1 MFRAI
6 IFFSF
11 ISKKILALRSLFGIM
26 EKKLL
31 VGDNMILRP
40 DYVNEIL
47 KYIDTPLVKIVSGV
61 RRCGNISSYL
71 SIVLPINKL

>member
-1 MFRAI
+1 MI
-6 IFFSF
+6 I
-11 ISKKILALRSLFGIM
+11 
-26 EKKLL
+26 
-31 VGDNMILRP
+31 RP

-47 KYIDTPLVKIVSGV
+47 KYIDTPLVKIISGV